1 MQEISAALDDADEG
15 DDEERHDLH
24 HGVQYSAVQSTVQY
38 SKVQYSTDLHHG
50 PDLPDPAGQVDVALG
65 QGPVEHLGHEPRLE
79 GDHRHDQQGDGQHL
93 AAGDTV

>member
-24 HGVQYSAVQSTVQY
+24 HG
-38 SKVQYSTDLHHG
+38 
-50 PDLPDPAGQVDVALG
+50 PDLPHPAGQVDVALG

-93 AAGDTV
+93 AAGDTLHTVWRIQVDRGNH